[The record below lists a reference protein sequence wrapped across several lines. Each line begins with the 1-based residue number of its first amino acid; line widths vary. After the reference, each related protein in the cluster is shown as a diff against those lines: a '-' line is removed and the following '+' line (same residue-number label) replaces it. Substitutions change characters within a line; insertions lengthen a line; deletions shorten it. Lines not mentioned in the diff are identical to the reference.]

1 VSLTAGVRAEL
12 AALPLPRG
20 VVGRAELSGLLR
32 FSGVMRRHGGD
43 DEGWTWASTLPATPA
58 RRADR
63 LAAHLFDERLR
74 LRARRVRAPRPG
86 LVVELEVPPAL
97 LPSLALD
104 VAAGHPR
111 TSLPSWLD
119 DDASRWAYVR
129 GVALA
134 GLRLAQPHRAHCE
147 IEAPTERLAR
157 ELEDLLGR
165 LGVRAAM
172 SPHVRDRW
180 RVVCKSRGAIG
191 TLLAGTGATTAYLRW
206 EEERTR
212 HAVRGAAVRGVNAD
226 RANARRSVQA
236 ATGQVA
242 VVLEVL
248 ARVGLDEL
256 DDDLRTAAL
265 ARLANPTASLA
276 QLAELLEV
284 SRATVLRR
292 FRRLADLVTGEDD
305 AARGFG

>member
-1 VSLTAGVRAEL
+1 MSLTAGVRAEL

-20 VVGRAELSGLLR
+20 VVGRSELSGLLR
-32 FSGVMRRHGGD
+32 FSGVMRRHGGA
-43 DEGWTWASTLPATPA
+43 DEGWTWASTLSPTPA

-63 LAAHLFDERLR
+63 LASHLFDQRLR

-86 LVVELEVPPAL
+86 LLVELEVPPPL
-97 LPSLALD
+97 LPALALD
-104 VAAGHPR
+104 VVAGRRR
-111 TSLPSWLD
+111 TALPPWLD
-119 DDASRWAYVR
+119 DDAARWAYVR

-134 GLRLAQPHRAHCE
+134 RLRLAQPHRAHCE
-147 IEAPTERLAR
+147 VEAPTELLAR
-157 ELEDLLGR
+157 ELMELLEQ
-165 LGVRAAM
+165 LGVRAAA

-212 HAVRGAAVRGVNAD
+212 RAVRSAAVRGVNAD
-226 RANARRSVQA
+226 RANAGRSVQA

-248 ARVGLDEL
+248 AQVGLDEL

-265 ARLANPTASLA
+265 ARLANPTASLG
-276 QLAELLEV
+276 QLAELLDV
-284 SRATVLRR
+284 SRATVSRR
-292 FRRLADLVTGEDD
+292 FRRLAELVSGEDD